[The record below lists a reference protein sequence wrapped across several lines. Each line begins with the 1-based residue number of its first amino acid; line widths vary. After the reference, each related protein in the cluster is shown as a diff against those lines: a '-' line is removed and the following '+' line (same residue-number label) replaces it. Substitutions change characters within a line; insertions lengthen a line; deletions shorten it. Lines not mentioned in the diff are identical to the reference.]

1 MLACDD
7 LGMAELP
14 ADVRA
19 LFEGANFAHI
29 ATVLPDGGPHT
40 VPIWVG
46 LEGDRI
52 AFFTQE
58 GSRKARNIARDPRVA
73 LSIADFDNP
82 YRYATVRGRVVDSV
96 GGDAALAVMDRMSVR
111 YTGKPFPYRGSG
123 TAYFIEPARSSSGQL
138 GFEHTPTA

>member
-7 LGMAELP
+7 LGMAPLP
-14 ADVRA
+14 DDVRA

-40 VPIWVG
+40 VPVWVG

-52 AFFTQE
+52 AIFTQE

-73 LSIADFDNP
+73 LSIADFDDP
-82 YRYATVRGRVVDSV
+82 YRWATVRGRVVDSV
-96 GGDAALAVMDRMSVR
+96 DGEAALEVMDRMSVR
-111 YTGKPFPYRGSG
+111 YTGRPFPYRESG
-123 TAYFIEPARSSSGQL
+123 TAYFIEPERSTIGKL
-138 GFEHTPTA
+138 GFEHTPSV